1 MKKLLTIFAIA
12 CSFAFVSCEDDS
24 LLSDILDEVLGEAT
38 INMTYDSG
46 DGYSFE
52 FSNCAN
58 DIIIGDSLDENADYR
73 GMYNTFVLGANITM
87 TDSTLEQIPYP
98 LFAMKL
104 SDVTAKTYQFDTLLN
119 PAMLIEGFDFR
130 DIITHASDEN
140 LMVLA
145 ESDNSWYWAISG
157 SFTAESYPAEVGDM
171 LTGTF
176 NNVHAFHV
184 TQSAI
189 DDIEEV
195 YNQCVQTGDYTTL
208 MNLRMEDYFPIVTF
222 NGNVESMKLNI
233 ENLIN
238 TFSAEK

>member
-12 CSFAFVSCEDDS
+12 CSFALVSCEDDG
-24 LLSDILDEVLGEAT
+24 LLNSILDEVLGEAT
-38 INMTYDSG
+38 INMTDVSG
-46 DGYSFE
+46 NGYSFG

-73 GMYNTFVLGANITM
+73 GMYNTFVLGANINM

-119 PAMLIEGFDFR
+119 PTMLVEGFDFR

-140 LMVLA
+140 LLVLA
-145 ESDNSWYWAISG
+145 ESDSSWYWAISG
-157 SFTAESYPAEVGDM
+157 SFTADSYPAEVGDM
-171 LTGTF
+171 LTGTID
-176 NNVHAFHV
+176 NVHAFHV

-189 DDIEEV
+189 DAIEEV

-208 MNLRMEDYFPIVTF
+208 RNLRMEDYFPIVTLS
-222 NGNVESMKLNI
+222 GNAESMKLNI

-238 TFSAEK
+238 TFSSEK

>member
-12 CSFAFVSCEDDS
+12 CSFALVSCEDDG
-24 LLSDILDEVLGEAT
+24 LLNSILDEVLGEAT
-38 INMTYDSG
+38 INMTDVSG
-46 DGYSFE
+46 NGYSFE

-73 GMYNTFVLGANITM
+73 GMYNTFVLGANINM

-104 SDVTAKTYQFDTLLN
+104 SDVTAKTYHFDTLLN
-119 PAMLIEGFDFR
+119 PAMLVEGFDFR

-140 LMVLA
+140 LLVLA
-145 ESDNSWYWAISG
+145 ESDSSWYWAISG
-157 SFTAESYPAEVGDM
+157 SFTADSYPAEVGDM

-189 DDIEEV
+189 DAIEEV

-208 MNLRMEDYFPIVTF
+208 MNLRMEDYFPIVTLS
-222 NGNVESMKLNI
+222 GNAESMKLNI

-238 TFSAEK
+238 TFSSEK

>member
-38 INMTYDSG
+38 INMTFDNG
-46 DGYSFE
+46 EGYLFE

-73 GMYNTFVLGANITM
+73 GMYNTFVLGANINM
-87 TDSTLEQIPYP
+87 TDSTLDQIPYP

-130 DIITHASDEN
+130 NIITHASDEN
-140 LMVLA
+140 LLVLA
-145 ESDNSWYWAISG
+145 ESDSSWYWAISG
-157 SFTAESYPAEVGDM
+157 SFTAENYPTEVGDM
-171 LTGTF
+171 MTGTF

-189 DDIEEV
+189 DNIEEM
-195 YNQCVQTGDYTTL
+195 YNRCIQTGDRYSL
-208 MNLRMEDYFPIVTF
+208 MNLRIADYFPIVTL
-222 NGNVESMKLNI
+222 NGNVESMKLDI

-238 TFSAEK
+238 TFKSEK

>member
-1 MKKLLTIFAIA
+1 MKKLFTILAIA
-12 CSFAFVSCEDDS
+12 CSFALVSCEDDGF
-24 LLSDILDEVLGEAT
+24 LNNILDEVFGEAT
-38 INMTYDSG
+38 LNMTIG
-46 DGYSFE
+46 GTDGYTFN
-52 FSNCAN
+52 FSSCVN
-58 DIIIGDSLDENADYR
+58 DIIIGDSLDENIDYR
-73 GMYNTFVLGANITM
+73 GMYNTFMMGATINL
-87 TDSTLEQIPYP
+87 TDSAMANMPYP
-98 LFAMKL
+98 MFAMKL
-104 SDVTAKTYQFDTLLN
+104 NDVTAKTYQFDTLLN
-119 PAMLIEGFDFR
+119 PAMLVEGFDFR
-130 DIITHASDEN
+130 NIITHASDEN

-238 TFSAEK
+238 SLKTE

>member
-12 CSFAFVSCEDDS
+12 CSFALVSCEDDN
-24 LLSDILDEVLGEAT
+24 LLNNILDEVLGEAT

-119 PAMLIEGFDFR
+119 PAMLKLLRFLHYSFLGFVN
-130 DIITHASDEN
+130 I
-140 LMVLA
+140 M
-145 ESDNSWYWAISG
+145 
-157 SFTAESYPAEVGDM
+157 
-171 LTGTF
+171 
-176 NNVHAFHV
+176 
-184 TQSAI
+184 
-189 DDIEEV
+189 
-195 YNQCVQTGDYTTL
+195 CV
-208 MNLRMEDYFPIVTF
+208 
-222 NGNVESMKLNI
+222 VE
-233 ENLIN
+233 
-238 TFSAEK
+238 